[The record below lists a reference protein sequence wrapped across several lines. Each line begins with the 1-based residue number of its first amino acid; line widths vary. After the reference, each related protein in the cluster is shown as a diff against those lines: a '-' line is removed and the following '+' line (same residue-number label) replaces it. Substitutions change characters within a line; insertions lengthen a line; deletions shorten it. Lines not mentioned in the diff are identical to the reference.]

1 MELAIFEILLLRLPE
16 LSTLKIESLARLLIY
31 KVYKGVWTGGR
42 KQQLSPQ
49 LFSQKWL
56 KKMNKKKFC
65 LKEENI

>member
-31 KVYKGVWTGGR
+31 KGVFEQGGR

-56 KKMNKKKFC
+56 KKMNIKKFC
-65 LKEENI
+65 LKEENV

>member
-31 KVYKGVWTGGR
+31 KVYKGVWTEGR

-56 KKMNKKKFC
+56 KKMNIKKFC

>member
-1 MELAIFEILLLRLPE
+1 MELAIFEILLRLPE
-16 LSTLKIESLARLLIY
+16 LSTLKIESLGRLLIY

-42 KQQLSPQ
+42 KQHD
-49 LFSQKWL
+49 W